1 MEGPKVLLTISFRR
15 ASQPSELRLSELNPV
30 TTTAR
35 TSNRA
40 AKVCRVR
47 IAIACRQ
54 NKARSPFAEL
64 VVRHHFAES
73 LVASFGTE
81 VTDGENT
88 SDFAA
93 LTAQRWGLAPMKQR
107 TASTEKF
114 VNESFTPDLLIAA
127 DQSVLNALHDAPIA
141 GDRRSLT
148 DDLIHPE
155 LRPTD
160 PDGME
165 ESHFERELAKV
176 SNTVLRTVYEWKEV
190 KNKNQVIAFI
200 PRGTTDIS
208 QTIAHAVFEA
218 NSIGATI
225 IDGDCR
231 APHDIDLQEQNL
243 TPVDFDYTLSLQATP
258 PQLIKNQVLRHCRE
272 LDKPEKYFLSK
283 SWKRLVDFYAKTR
296 PVVIITSPRRSKS
309 RTLPDSFLSSYFA
322 DSISVISS

>member
-1 MEGPKVLLTISFRR
+1 MTGYVPEP
-15 ASQPSELRLSELNPV
+15 
-30 TTTAR
+30 
-35 TSNRA
+35 A

-64 VVRHHFAES
+64 VIRHHFAES

-81 VTDGENT
+81 VSDGEAT

-93 LTAQRWGLAPMKQR
+93 LTAIRWGLAPMKQR

-114 VNESFTPDLLIAA
+114 INERFSPDLLITA
-127 DQSVLNALHDAPIA
+127 DQLVLDALRDAPIA
-141 GDRRSLT
+141 GDRLSLT
-148 DDLIHPE
+148 DESFHPE
-155 LRPTD
+155 LRPSD

-165 ESHFERELAKV
+165 ESHFERELSKV
-176 SNTVLRTVYEWKEV
+176 SNTVLRTVYEWKGV
-190 KNKNQVIAFI
+190 KNKNQVFAFI

-218 NSIGATI
+218 NAIGAII

-231 APHDIDLQEQNL
+231 APHDNDLQAQNL
-243 TPVDFDYTLSLQATP
+243 TPIDFDYTLSMQTTP
-258 PQLIKNQVLRHCRE
+258 PKLKENQVLRHCRE
-272 LDKPEKYFLSK
+272 LDKPEKYFLSP
-283 SWKRLVDFYAKTR
+283 SWKRIVDFYSKTS
-296 PVVIITSPRRSKS
+296 PVVIITSPRRSKF
-309 RTLPDSFLSSYFA
+309 RMLPDSFLSSYFA